1 MAEVVKVTGGGIGFT
16 GLLTIIFV
24 LLKAFNVITWS
35 WWWVFAPLWLPIA
48 IALGVGIV
56 IFFVGIIA
64 FFLSN

>member
-1 MAEVVKVTGGGIGFT
+1 MAEVVKVTGSGIGFT

-48 IALGVGIV
+48 IALGIAIV

>member
-1 MAEVVKVTGGGIGFT
+1 MAETVKVTGSGIGFT

>member
-1 MAEVVKVTGGGIGFT
+1 MAEVVKVTSSGIGFT

-35 WWWVFAPLWLPIA
+35 WWWVFAPLWLPIT

-56 IFFVGIIA
+56 IFFVVIIA